1 MASATI
7 NLRKFDMS
15 KLKQDAVVVFIG
27 KRNTGK
33 SFLVRDML
41 YYKRDFPCGIV
52 ISGTESSNGFYSH
65 MMPGVF
71 IHDDFKPEIVE
82 SLIKRQKTL
91 VHKVKEQEA
100 TYGRTNLDPRAFLI
114 LDDLMFDTSWIKDM
128 NIRRLFMNGRH
139 HKLLY
144 VITMQ
149 YCLGIPP
156 TLRTN
161 VDYVFILREPNIGNR
176 KRLYEQYAGIF
187 KTFEMFCQVMDQCT
201 ENHECLVVDNTSR
214 SNNIEDMVF
223 WYKADDHPDFKI
235 GSAPFWEYHS
245 QHQRSQSM
253 DTGEMNINDVGST
266 SRRGP
271 IINVKKF

>member
-41 YYKRDFPCGIV
+41 FYKRDFPCGIV
-52 ISGTESSNGFYSH
+52 ISGTESSNGFYNY

-91 VHKVKEQEA
+91 VHKVHEQEDK
-100 TYGRTNLDPRAFLI
+100 YGRTNLDPRAFLI
-114 LDDLMFDTSWIKDM
+114 LDDLMFDTSWLKDM

-245 QHQRSQSM
+245 QHLRNQDM
-253 DTGEMNINDVGST
+253 DNGEMNINEVGS
-266 SRRGP
+266 SRRRGP
-271 IINVKKF
+271 TINVKKF